1 MLYLKHYKNNYY
13 IHTEYFSKKKRSVLF
28 LYSNNKLSEKEIKE
42 TIQFIIASKRIKH
55 LGITLTNKVKD
66 VNTKKYKT
74 LMIEVEEDINK

>member
-1 MLYLKHYKNNYY
+1 M
-13 IHTEYFSKKKRSVLF
+13 F

-42 TIQFIIASKRIKH
+42 IIQFIIASKRIKH